1 MIYPNRKSVITAIAL
16 TGAIIAVFSI
26 AQGFKG
32 FGNTPS
38 DSLRHSDTEYSI
50 STFKFPDIVTFAG
63 EKMPLDN
70 FDTRES
76 LEREILI
83 SAYRHSSTILIIKK
97 ANRYLPVIEKILK
110 EYNIPDDFKYLAAA
124 ESEYSNMV
132 SPAGATGFWQIM
144 PETGKEEGME
154 INQVVDERYHL
165 EKSTRF
171 ACEYFL
177 KSYKKY
183 GSWTLAAASYNGGRA
198 RIDEQ
203 IDLQHQNNYYDLLL
217 AEETARYIFRVV
229 AYKLIIT
236 DPVSYGFNIGND
248 DLYPELKYYE
258 VRVDSAVTDM
268 SVFAGKFGT
277 NYKMLKFL
285 NPWLRK
291 PFLTPKP
298 NKEYI
303 IKIPAEGMRNIEKG
317 ESEIGSFDK
326 EDLK

>member
-1 MIYPNRKSVITAIAL
+1 MTKSKWKTVITAIAL
-16 TGAIIAVFSI
+16 TGGIITVLCI
-26 AQGFKG
+26 AQGFIG
-32 FGNTPS
+32 FGNSPA
-38 DSLRHSDTEYSI
+38 DSGGLSEPEYSI
-50 STFKFPDIVTFAG
+50 KTFKLPDIVTFAG
-63 EKMPLDN
+63 ETMPLDN

-110 EYNIPDDFKYLAAA
+110 EYNIPEDFKYLAAA

-165 EKSTRF
+165 ERSTRF

-177 KSYKKY
+177 KSYEKY

-203 IDLQHQNNYYDLLL
+203 IEIQNQKNYYDLLL

-229 AYKLIIT
+229 AYKLVIT
-236 DPVSYGFNIGND
+236 DPVSFGFDIGKD

-268 SVFAGKFGT
+268 SAFAEKFGT

-291 PFLTPKP
+291 PYLTPKP
-298 NKEYI
+298 NKVYV

-317 ESEIGSFDK
+317 ESETGSFDK